1 VRYSER
7 VELHASTSYTFR
19 LRMDKKRMSQKII
32 RISGRKL
39 RRQSAPV
46 FRSAAGNRWGR
57 AKNIEAEATA
67 GITGGL
73 RGLNAS
79 TSAGG
84 EEFTF

>member
-1 VRYSER
+1 
-7 VELHASTSYTFR
+7 
-19 LRMDKKRMSQKII
+19 MSQKII

-67 GITGGL
+67 GIQE
-73 RGLNAS
+73 AF
-79 TSAGG
+79 
-84 EEFTF
+84 EV